1 MAWYD
6 LYKLWTY
13 AMAKDPQS
21 HKRDQDFG
29 GAGVTQPDAVPDIRA
44 DGSFWGG
51 GKGMIRLRDSNDF
64 IDLSTVTNRQSR
76 YREYERL
83 QNMAEIEF
91 AMNVFSDESCVAGE
105 TLISTPF
112 FGNVSIEWLT
122 KNKSGEKFAV
132 YCWDFE
138 KDDFTIGWAYDPRVV
153 KEAPTVKVIFDDGS
167 FEIMTDDHRTL
178 LEDNTWSQ
186 AGKLKFG
193 DELKAFYRI
202 PARQSLNGQKHSQ
215 FPRIRTKDKGWIHER
230 QFIDEWRSG
239 KVDEKLA
246 KTNEISRMIAGGL
259 STNKIAKL
267 TGHQWVVINNWLSK
281 AGFSVREMKWLG
293 KRSATRRVI
302 DVRPH
307 GTMDVYDLSVEG
319 HENFCTDSIVCHN
332 CQRGENGH
340 PFEMT
345 VADKEI
351 EEELEFLFWHKKM
364 LNLDQKKMW
373 GWYKNL
379 FVMGDFFL
387 EVIIDPER
395 PSDGIMNVMPLPAD
409 SVYRIE
415 TTKGRLIEFQQSKEG
430 PDYQSLA
437 RVEVTKATRSD
448 LQQATAVRFAPDQV
462 IHIRIGDDRKTYYPY
477 GISLI
482 ESARGPAHQ
491 LRLME
496 DAMVVYRLIRAPER
510 RVFYID
516 VAQLPPFKAEAFIDR
531 MKDQFKKKK
540 VATNKGGGT
549 GVSAI
554 EERWH
559 SQPAD
564 EDFWIPIR
572 PNSNTRVE
580 TLPGA
585 QNLGEIDDAIYFRNK
600 LFTAL
605 QFPKNYINQEDPGQT
620 RITLSAQ
627 DVKFARLIERLQ
639 AYMEDGLWDIADRH
653 LKLRGFPTERY
664 EDLKIKMTPPSEWR
678 ELSRAEV
685 VTNRI
690 NNAGSLKGSQLLSDF
705 DVLVEWLKYSEKDAK
720 EMIAR
725 NKIQKLEDLKLQV
738 MAQNPI
744 LLGVGTP
751 GGEGKDGQEMGT
763 EAGGQQPMPGGE
775 GQPPPGQEGQQPP
788 PEGGQPPEG
797 GEQKGL
803 PQGGQPPQGG
813 GPPLESPSSEDVKKF
828 DLGIEDFAS
837 GKDEE
842 DIDYSEED

>member
-1 MAWYD
+1 
-6 LYKLWTY
+6 
-13 AMAKDPQS
+13 
-21 HKRDQDFG
+21 
-29 GAGVTQPDAVPDIRA
+29 
-44 DGSFWGG
+44 
-51 GKGMIRLRDSNDF
+51 MIRLRDSNDF

-91 AMNVFSDESCVAGE
+91 AMNVFADESCVAGG
-105 TLISTPF
+105 TMISTPF
-112 FGNVSIEWLT
+112 FGDVTIEWLAE
-122 KNKSGEKFAV
+122 NKADEKFGV

-138 KDDFTIGWAYDPRVV
+138 KDDFTIGWGYDPRVV
-153 KEAPTVKVIFDDGS
+153 KEAPTVKVIFDNGTT
-167 FEIMTDDHRTL
+167 EIMTEDHRIL
-178 LEDNTWSQ
+178 LEDSSWSR

-193 DELKAFYRI
+193 DEVKAFYRV
-202 PARQSLNGQKHSQ
+202 PARQSLSGQKHSQ

-246 KTNEISRMIAGGL
+246 KTNEIASMIAGGL

-267 TGHQWVVINNWLSK
+267 TGHQWIVINNWLRK
-281 AGFSVREMKWLG
+281 AGFSVKEMKWLG
-293 KRSATRRVI
+293 KKPQTRRVI

-307 GTMDVYDLSVEG
+307 GTMNVYDLSVEG
-319 HENFCTDSIVCHN
+319 HANFCTNSIVCHN
-332 CQRGENGH
+332 CQRGENDH
-340 PFEMT
+340 PFDIS
-345 VADKEI
+345 VGDKEV
-351 EEELEFLFWHKKM
+351 EEELKFLFWHKKM

-387 EVIIDPER
+387 EVIIDPEN

-516 VAQLPPFKAEAFIDR
+516 VQQLPPFKAEAFIDR

-540 VATNKGGGT
+540 VATNKGGGGT
-549 GVSAI
+549 GASAI

-639 AYMEDGLWDIADRH
+639 AYMEDGLWEIADRH

-664 EDLKIKMTPPSEWR
+664 EDLKVKMTPPSEWR

-690 NNAGSLKGSQLLSDF
+690 NNSGSLKGSQLLSDF
-705 DVLVEWLKYSEKDAK
+705 DVLVDWMKLSEKEAK
-720 EMIAR
+720 EKIAR

-751 GGEGKDGQEMGT
+751 GEGDKGGQEMGT
-763 EAGGQQPMPGGE
+763 EAGGQQPMPGGD
-775 GQPPPGQEGQQPP
+775 GQQPP
-788 PEGGQPPEG
+788 EGQPPEG
-797 GEQKGL
+797 GP
-803 PQGGQPPQGG
+803 PQEGGQPPQGGEQQPQGDGKEPSAG

-842 DIDYSEED
+842 DVDYSEED